1 MGHER
6 VCSASKPTRQT
17 PMDPTSP
24 LWNPYPNKG
33 KLIKQNKKLSQAS
46 LSCIAMSH
54 SIFLCVGRHYPPA
67 QWVSHYKISL
77 NFCMLHYLS
86 SCSSGHQHYL
96 LIFLS
101 CFFFCFLLFI
111 FGWIHIIRE
120 MTGG

>member
-33 KLIKQNKKLSQAS
+33 ELIKQNKKLSQAS

-67 QWVSHYKISL
+67 QWVSHYKNRYCNLPSISA
-77 NFCMLHYLS
+77 CYIV
-86 SCSSGHQHYL
+86 CL
-96 LIFLS
+96 LVHEDMSIIFLFFYNAS
-101 CFFFCFLLFI
+101 SFVFFCLSLV
-111 FGWIHIIRE
+111 GS
-120 MTGG
+120 T